1 VRARSPTNY
10 LSLHRSIGGA
20 TVAAQRRRANAS
32 AFRAVRSRQPRCRS
46 RPRVFP
52 GAEVVTLAIVVIESE
67 TLVGPDLDD
76 CVVEADVKANVATE
90 QLLRQ
95 RKRRASLSAF
105 VSAMP
110 PVRRAGPKWQTR
122 RQGHAPAATRVGP
135 TEARAIVQLFGRN
148 PRLEHSHPSA
158 APRGRSLRSEPSTNR
173 LGAMATCAMC
183 VIVTGACR
191 GATWGGS
198 TSATGRSIEWA
209 VR

>member
-1 VRARSPTNY
+1 MRARSPTNY

-20 TVAAQRRRANAS
+20 TVVAQRRRANAS

-52 GAEVVTLAIVVIESE
+52 GAEAVTLAIVVVESE

-76 CVVEADVKANVATE
+76 CVVGADVKANVASE

-95 RKRRASLSAF
+95 RKRQASSSAF
-105 VSAMP
+105 VSRC
-110 PVRRAGPKWQTR
+110 RRSGARARTADPWQR
-122 RQGHAPAATRVGP
+122 RPRINAVEPA
-135 TEARAIVQLFGRN
+135 EARASAQLFGRN
-148 PRLEHSHPSA
+148 PRLEYSHPSA

-173 LGAMATCAMC
+173 VGAMATCAMC

-191 GATWGGS
+191 GATRGGS

-209 VR
+209 VG

>member
-20 TVAAQRRRANAS
+20 TVVAQRRRANAS

-52 GAEVVTLAIVVIESE
+52 GAEAETLAIVQSNLKLSSGPISMIASSGR
-67 TLVGPDLDD
+67 TSKQMSQANNCRAKGGVGPH
-76 CVVEADVKANVATE
+76 
-90 QLLRQ
+90 
-95 RKRRASLSAF
+95 RARSSPDA
-105 VSAMP
+105 
-110 PVRRAGPKWQTR
+110 AGPARGLERQTR
-122 RQGHAPAATRVGP
+122 GNGGPASTPLSRLKLAQ
-135 TEARAIVQLFGRN
+135 ARSRSAAN

-158 APRGRSLRSEPSTNR
+158 APRGRSLCSEPSTNR

-191 GATWGGS
+191 GAMRGGS
-198 TSATGRSIEWA
+198 TSAAGRSIDWA